1 MCPSPQR
8 WAGPAGVG
16 AGEQD
21 KSVWGT
27 QSHFPPVTRDDPG
40 SVREE
45 LTLRASLLSVKPSQG
60 SFGLVPPS
68 PQVFIKCL
76 LWAMDKDEPKCSW
89 SLHAPGGDRW

>member
-1 MCPSPQR
+1 MY
-8 WAGPAGVG
+8 
-16 AGEQD
+16 GEL
-21 KSVWGT
+21 K
-27 QSHFPPVTRDDPG
+27 SHFPPVTRDDPG